1 MKNKKSKIIS
11 FVLVFALLIT
21 TIIVTSVA
29 NAKTVDIYVESDKT
43 ELLAGES
50 ATISV
55 KVTTNFSVA
64 TMSIPVFYDKTLVDV
79 SEATATLTEYD
90 VANTTTESQSVDTEK
105 VYENTEIDS
114 DKFGFV
120 LVTYIGGANKEVAA
134 SIENE
139 VVLTFKIT
147 AKTDVSG
154 NAAVKVVQESA
165 KTDDKVAGMLYFGA
179 TTNGT
184 TINSIP
190 ENIEKI
196 DLTNAIKDIKIGNS
210 AIPTVK
216 EDYEYADYVFYDTAN
231 TNNGDFE
238 YDGIIYG
245 IDLFD
250 QNYDMTAIAAE
261 LKDALTTT
269 AGDEYLVVEPNE
281 AGCEST
287 GALVYVYNVNPEE
300 NPDAEPIATYTFIY
314 FGDIDGDGMIT
325 GTDGFAASEYEVTYG
340 EIYSFAQYVAGDIDG
355 DGMVTGSDGF
365 LMSEYE
371 VTYADVLYQYEIAE
385 MANSNF
391 YEWIY

>member
-1 MKNKKSKIIS
+1 MKNQKSKIIS

-29 NAKTVDIYVESDKT
+29 NAKAVDIYLESDKT

-79 SEATATLTEYD
+79 SEATATLTGYA

-120 LVTYIGGANKEVAA
+120 LVTYIGGANKEVAE

-154 NAAVKVVQESA
+154 NAAVKVIQESA
-165 KTDDKVAGMLYFGA
+165 KTSENIKGMLYFGA
-179 TTNGT
+179 TTNGP

-196 DLTNAIKDIKIGNS
+196 DLTTGIVSVKIGKLNNL
-210 AIPTVK
+210 PTLEVK
-216 EDYEYADYVFYDTAN
+216 TSEEFEYSDYVILDKTN
-231 TNNGDFE
+231 TNNGE
-238 YDGIIYG
+238 YTGIIYG
-245 IDLFD
+245 IDTLD
-250 QNYDMTAIAAE
+250 QNEAMEI
-261 LKDALTTT
+261 LGSLGDALMAST
-269 AGDEYLVVEPNE
+269 GDETQIEIIANE
-281 AGCEST
+281 AGQEST
-287 GALVYVYNVNPEE
+287 DALIEIVDSEGTVLETYV
-300 NPDAEPIATYTFIY
+300 FIY
-314 FGDIDGDGMIT
+314 FGDVDGDAMISANDAFIAEYYEGTYEGINTYAQYVACDIDGDGMPSANDAFVMEYYE
-325 GTDGFAASEYEVTYG
+325 GTYEGV
-340 EIYSFAQYVAGDIDG
+340 D
-355 DGMVTGSDGF
+355 
-365 LMSEYE
+365 
-371 VTYADVLYQYEIAE
+371 YQYNIGQNAVN
-385 MANSNF
+385 NS